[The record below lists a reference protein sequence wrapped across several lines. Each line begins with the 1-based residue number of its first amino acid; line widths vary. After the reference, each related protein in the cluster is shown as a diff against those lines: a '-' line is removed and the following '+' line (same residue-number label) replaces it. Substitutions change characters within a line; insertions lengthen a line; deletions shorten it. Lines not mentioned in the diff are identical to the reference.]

1 MSEYRKAFR
10 NIHHYS
16 LHIKVLS
23 TNISANIDISIAI
36 RYDHNAYHNR
46 FIRLDNITFFSQQE
60 SKHE

>member
-10 NIHHYS
+10 NIHHNS
-16 LHIKVLS
+16 LLIKALN

-36 RYDHNAYHNR
+36 RYDHNAYLPL
-46 FIRLDNITFFSQQE
+46 FIWIDNITFFSQQE

>member
-10 NIHHYS
+10 NIHHNS
-16 LHIKVLS
+16 LLIKALS
-23 TNISANIDISIAI
+23 TNISANIDIRIAI
-36 RYDHNAYHNR
+36 RYYHNAYHIP